1 MSNTELGSVNNSEAI
16 DSSAGNASPTTVK
29 ACRAI
34 SCDTGGIIKIQ
45 CRRATGG
52 LASTQVMVLAAST
65 LYPIRDVKTVY
76 RYYTGTTPCTATVFP
91 DAGTTQHVGI
101 RLWDSI

>member
-1 MSNTELGSVNNSEAI
+1 MSNTELGGLNRCEAI
-16 DSSAGNASPTTVK
+16 NSSAGDASPATVK

-45 CRRATGG
+45 CRQATGG
-52 LASTQVMVLAAST
+52 LSSSFVMVLTAGI
-65 LYPIRDVKTVY
+65 LYPIRDVSTVY
-76 RYYTGTTPCTATVFP
+76 RYYTGTTACTATVFP